1 MADSNSSQHNPKNR
15 RTPRHDRRQSTQL
28 YNPDDNTHSSLDM
41 PPLPVQNQQRN
52 NNGHRKTASM
62 NPNPQDRNRR
72 KNLAPRFQE
81 DQVEAEGE
89 VDSYGTLNQNF
100 QFGAKR
106 RTTPNSISF
115 SNHTPSQSLG
125 GGNYGHPLNNMT
137 PEQLLIQQ
145 QIEALQHQQRALIQN
160 QSQFVQQ
167 YDQQTLNS
175 RMNTAG
181 ANNHRRIQSQQVPN
195 MRSPNFGQYSPQSSS
210 LYNPQSPQ
218 MKNIPKGHGR
228 RHSVNVSKVT
238 QDLDNFSFPPKNPNS
253 GNIPPGHARR
263 ISTGQAIQQ
272 PVAIN
277 SQSGVPDLAQA
288 QSQLASLAQF
298 RVGVGAGGHNRAQS
312 FAFPNAF
319 QNMVAAASLSAALG
333 GNQMGKFDNG
343 INYALQQ
350 QQAFNLQLQQPGG
363 QGGPQRKSLFAPYLP
378 QASLPPLLTAG
389 KLVVG
394 MLRVN
399 KRNRSD
405 AYISTEVLD
414 ADVYICGSKDRN
426 RALEGDIVAVELLNV
441 DEVWGTKKEKE
452 EKKRRKEENAQYDA
466 LRAINPSIETKQQ
479 AKNRDDVEV
488 EGQGLFL
495 IADEEV
501 TDEQKP
507 KYAGHVVAIVERMPG
522 QLFSGTLGI
531 LRPSSA
537 ATKEKQDAERREREG
552 GIPQAQE
559 KPTQKPKIV
568 WFKPTDKRVPLIAI
582 PTEQAPK
589 DFLEKSEDYQN
600 EIFVACIK
608 RWPITSLHPFGTLV
622 EKLGT
627 IGDVEVETSALLK
640 DSNACFSEDFSEN
653 VLKCLP
659 SLPWSIPEQE
669 YMNRRDLRN
678 ERTFT
683 IDPDT
688 AKDLDDAVS
697 IKLNEDGTY
706 DITVSIADVSYFIK
720 PNSALD
726 KDARKRATSVY
737 LVQRAVPMLPS
748 VLSSDLCSLL
758 PDKERLAFSVTFT
771 MTKDAKV
778 IKTWYGRTIIK
789 SCAQLSYQNAQ
800 NVIEGK
806 SLDAAKEKLSDLHS
820 SDEIE
825 GDIKVLFDLSRKLRQ
840 RRFDNGALKIDSMK
854 LSFQLDDNGV
864 PIDCV
869 AYQSREANNLIEEF
883 MLLTNMSVASQIAVN
898 LPEQSLLRR
907 HEDPIDRKLEGFK
920 ERAKDLGFDMDI
932 SSSGA
937 LQKSFSDI
945 KDKEASSMLQV
956 LAVKGM
962 CRAKYFCSGAIDISA
977 YKHYALNVP
986 LYTHFTSPIRRY
998 ADVIVH
1004 RQLDTVLQF
1013 GEDAENKFGTGERET
1028 IAKIAQQCNIKKDAS
1043 KQAQE
1048 SSQHL
1053 YLCLLISDLTR
1064 RYGPV
1069 GRQAT
1074 VIGVLDRAFDV
1085 LVNDMGIEKRVHVDK
1100 IPVDNSEF
1108 NEEEKTLDL
1117 YWKNGVDVISW
1128 LADNSSDSHLR
1139 RIQEMA
1145 SKHAPS
1151 HMTSRSTQDESAL
1164 FDDDDEEDDD
1174 EDEDNGIPNDT
1185 NDNDNIQTVQHMK
1198 SKQVYEPKYQNVRI
1212 DNGNY
1217 IQTIKERMTVDV
1229 SRESFWKYFVNNFI
1243 QIIVTADFSAS
1254 PPILKCYCGNPFA

>member
-1 MADSNSSQHNPKNR
+1 MADSQHNPKNNR
-15 RTPRHDRRQSTQL
+15 RSVSIPQRHDRRPSAQL
-28 YNPDDNTHSSLDM
+28 YNPNDDAHSGLDM
-41 PPLPVQNQQRN
+41 PPLPVQPNQRTN
-52 NNGHRKTASM
+52 NAGQGNGHRKSASV
-62 NPNPQDRNRR
+62 NPQDRNRR
-72 KNLAPRFQE
+72 KNMAPRFQE
-81 DQVEAEGE
+81 DNANEGE
-89 VDSYGTLNQNF
+89 SDSYGTLNPNF

-106 RTTPNSISF
+106 RPTTNSISY

-125 GGNYGHPLNNMT
+125 GGGFVPGLGMT

-145 QIEALQHQQRALIQN
+145 QIEALQHQQRTLIQN

-167 YDQQTLNS
+167 FDQQTLNS
-175 RMNTAG
+175 RMNPAG
-181 ANNHRRIQSQQVPN
+181 GNNHRRIQSQQVPN
-195 MRSPNFGQYSPQSSS
+195 MRMQGGNLAQFSPQSPN
-210 LYNPQSPQ
+210 LFNPQGSPQ
-218 MKNIPKGHGR
+218 MKNIPPKGHGR

-238 QDLDNFSFPPKNPNS
+238 QDLNDFSFPPRNPV
-253 GNIPPGHARR
+253 GNIPTQGGHGRR

-277 SQSGVPDLAQA
+277 NQSGVPDLAQA

-333 GNQMGKFDNG
+333 GNQVGKFDNG
-343 INYALQQ
+343 VNYALQQ
-350 QQAFNLQLQQPGG
+350 QQAFNLQMQQPGG
-363 QGGPQRKSLFAPYLP
+363 GNGPQRKSLFAPYLP

-452 EKKRRKEENAQYDA
+452 EKKRRKEESAQYDA

-501 TDEQKP
+501 NDEQKP

-537 ATKEKQDAERREREG
+537 ATKEKQEAERREREG
-552 GIPQAQE
+552 GIPEAQN
-559 KPTQKPKIV
+559 KPVQRPKIV

-589 DFLEKSEDYQN
+589 DFLDNSDSYQN
-600 EIFVACIK
+600 ELFVACIK

-622 EKLGT
+622 EKLGP
-627 IGDVEVETSALLK
+627 IGDIEVETSALLK
-640 DSNACFSEDFSEN
+640 DSNASFSEEFHDS
-653 VLKCLP
+653 VIKCLP
-659 SLPWSIPEQE
+659 ALPWQIPQE
-669 YMNRRDLRN
+669 EYETRRDLRG

-697 IKLNEDGTY
+697 VKVNGDGTY

-720 PNSALD
+720 PNSPLD

-748 VLSSDLCSLL
+748 ILSSDLCSLL
-758 PDKERLAFSVTFT
+758 PDRERLAFSVTFT
-771 MTKDAKV
+771 MNKDAKV
-778 IKTWYGRTIIK
+778 LKTWFGRTIIK
-789 SCAQLSYQNAQ
+789 SCAQLAYANAQ
-800 NVIEGK
+800 NVIDGK
-806 SLDAAKEKLSDLHS
+806 ALDAKAERMSDMHTS
-820 SDEIE
+820 ESIA
-825 GDIKVLFDLSRKLRQ
+825 GDIKILYDLSRKLRA
-840 RRFDNGALKIDSMK
+840 RRFDGGALKIDSMK

-864 PIDCV
+864 PIDCM

-883 MLLTNMSVASQIAVN
+883 MLLSNITVASEIAAS

-907 HEDPIDRKLEGFK
+907 HEDPIERRLKGFQ
-920 ERAKDLGFDMDI
+920 ERAKELGFDIDI
-932 SSSGA
+932 SSSKA
-937 LQKSFSDI
+937 LQKSFLDI
-945 KDKEASSMLQV
+945 EDLEARKMLQV

-1004 RQLDTVLQF
+1004 RQLQAVIEN
-1013 GEDAENKFGTGERET
+1013 GEEAEKGFNMERET
-1028 IAKIAQQCNIKKDAS
+1028 IAKIAQQCNIKKEAA

-1053 YLCLLISDLTR
+1053 YLCLLISDLTK

-1069 GRQAT
+1069 VRQAT

-1085 LVNDMGIEKRVHVDK
+1085 LVNDMGIEKRVHVDQ
-1100 IPVDNSEF
+1100 IPVDDHKYNDEA
-1108 NEEEKTLDL
+1108 KTLDL
-1117 YWKNGVDVISW
+1117 HWKKGVDVISW
-1128 LADNSSDSHLR
+1128 LADNSSDGHLK
-1139 RIQEMA
+1139 RIQEAA

-1151 HMTSRSTQDESAL
+1151 HMTSRSTQDEQAL
-1164 FDDDDEEDDD
+1164 FDDDDESDEEDTQHDNELNDD
-1174 EDEDNGIPNDT
+1174 KVIE
-1185 NDNDNIQTVQHMK
+1185 TVQHTK
-1198 SKQVYEPKYQNVRI
+1198 SQRSYEPKYENIRVE
-1212 DNGNY
+1212 GGKY
-1217 IQTIKERMTVDV
+1217 IQTIKERMTVD
-1229 SRESFWKYFVNNFI
+1229 
-1243 QIIVTADFSAS
+1243 IIVTADFSAS

>member
-1 MADSNSSQHNPKNR
+1 MADSQHNPKNR
-15 RTPRHDRRQSTQL
+15 RQQANQMHNHS
-28 YNPDDNTHSSLDM
+28 DDPTAM
-41 PPLPVQNQQRN
+41 PPLPVQQPQQQPRNQS
-52 NNGHRKTASM
+52 NNGHRKSASM
-62 NPNPQDRNRR
+62 NQPQSQDRNRR
-72 KNLAPRFQE
+72 KNLGPRFQDE
-81 DQVEAEGE
+81 SNES
-89 VDSYGTLNQNF
+89 DSYGTLNPNF
-100 QFGAKR
+100 QFGAR
-106 RTTPNSISF
+106 RRQTNNSISYG
-115 SNHTPSQSLG
+115 NHTPSQSLG
-125 GGNYGHPLNNMT
+125 GPAQIPQLGIT
-137 PEQLLIQQ
+137 PEQLLLQQ
-145 QIEALQHQQRALIQN
+145 QIEQLQHQQRALIQN
-160 QSQFVQQ
+160 QSQFIQQ

-175 RMNTAG
+175 RMNPNANNPHIPNIPNIP
-181 ANNHRRIQSQQVPN
+181 NNHRRIQSQQAPN
-195 MRSPNFGQYSPQSSS
+195 MRMSGGNLTQYSPHSPN
-210 LYNPQSPQ
+210 LYNPQGSPQ
-218 MKNIPKGHGR
+218 MKNIPPKGHGR

-238 QDLDNFSFPPKNPNS
+238 KDLNDFSFPPSNTVNKMPPQSAQS
-253 GNIPPGHARR
+253 GHGRR

-272 PVAIN
+272 PIPN
-277 SQSGVPDLAQA
+277 NNQSGVPDLAQA

-312 FAFPNAF
+312 FAFPNSF

-350 QQAFNLQLQQPGG
+350 QQAFNLQIQQPSNH
-363 QGGPQRKSLFAPYLP
+363 GGPQRKSLFAPYLP

-452 EKKRRKEENAQYDA
+452 DKKRRKEENAQYDA

-479 AKNRDDVEV
+479 AKNRDDVQV

-501 TDEQKP
+501 NDDQKP

-552 GIPQAQE
+552 GIPEAQE
-559 KPTQKPKIV
+559 KPAQRPKIV

-589 DFLEKSEDYQN
+589 DFLSNSEHYQN
-600 EIFVACIK
+600 QLFVSCIK

-622 EKLGT
+622 EKLGP
-627 IGDVEVETSALLK
+627 IGDVQVETSALLK
-640 DSNACFSEDFSEN
+640 DSNATSSEDFPDSA
-653 VLKCLP
+653 LRCLP
-659 SLPWSIPEQE
+659 ALPWHIPQE
-669 YMNRRDLRN
+669 EYGKRRDMRN

-697 IKLNEDGTY
+697 VKVNSDDTY

-720 PNSALD
+720 PNSPLD

-737 LVQRAVPMLPS
+737 LVQKALPMLPS
-748 VLSSDLCSLL
+748 ILSSDLCSLL
-758 PDKERLAFSVTFT
+758 PDRERLAFSVTFT
-771 MTKDAKV
+771 MDKDAKV
-778 IKTWYGRTIIK
+778 LKTWFGRTIIK
-789 SCAQLSYQNAQ
+789 SCAQLSYGNAQ
-800 NVIEGK
+800 NIIEGRQLDVVEGRK
-806 SLDAAKEKLSDLHS
+806 SDKYTSE
-820 SDEIE
+820 EIG
-825 GDIKVLFDLSRKLRQ
+825 GDIKILYKLSQKMRQ
-840 RRFDNGALKIDSMK
+840 RRFDEGALKIQTMK
-854 LSFQLDDNGV
+854 LAFQLDEHGT
-864 PIDCV
+864 PIDCM

-883 MLLTNMSVASQIAVN
+883 MLITNITVASEIAAS

-907 HEDPIDRKLEGFK
+907 HEDPIPKRLDAFQ
-920 ERAKDLGFDMDI
+920 ERAKELGFDIDV
-932 SSSGA
+932 SSSKA
-937 LQKSFSDI
+937 LQSSFLAVEDE
-945 KDKEASSMLQV
+945 EARKMLQV

-962 CRAKYFCSGAIDISA
+962 CRAKYFCSGAIDISS
-977 YKHYALNVP
+977 YRHYALNVP

-998 ADVIVH
+998 ADVVVH
-1004 RQLDTVLQF
+1004 RQLQTVLEY
-1013 GEDAENKFGTGERET
+1013 GEEAEKNFQMDRET
-1028 IAKIAQQCNIKKDAS
+1028 VAKTAQQCNVKKEAS

-1053 YLCLLISDLTR
+1053 YLCLLISDLTK

-1069 GRQAT
+1069 VRQAT
-1074 VIGVLDRAFDV
+1074 VIGLLDRAFDV
-1085 LVNDMGIEKRVHVDK
+1085 LVNDMGIEKRVHVDQ
-1100 IPVDNSEF
+1100 IPVNEHKYSEQH
-1108 NEEEKTLDL
+1108 KTLDL
-1117 YWKNGVDVISW
+1117 YWKKGVDVISW
-1128 LADNSSDSHLR
+1128 LVENSSDGHLQC
-1139 RIQEMA
+1139 IQEA
-1145 SKHAPS
+1145 AQKHAPA
-1151 HMTSRSTQDESAL
+1151 HMTSRSTQDEQAL
-1164 FDDDDEEDDD
+1164 FDESDSDES
-1174 EDEDNGIPNDT
+1174 DEDNDYD
-1185 NDNDNIQTVQHMK
+1185 NDNDMVNKKNNDMDTVQHNK
-1198 SKQVYEPKYQNVRI
+1198 SKLAYQPKYENVRVE
-1212 DNGNY
+1212 NGKY
-1217 IQTIKERMTVDV
+1217 IQTIKDSMTVD
-1229 SRESFWKYFVNNFI
+1229 
-1243 QIIVTADFSAS
+1243 IIVTADFSAS